1 VVVGPVTVPAG
12 DEVDIYVGVDVVD
25 RVGVEGVL
33 VVPGAVGHA
42 VVDQDALQGADVEGR
57 VREGIG
63 TVGQALVSV
72 SQGSDESPDIGSV
85 ATDGDAM
92 MATMKKNLLKCI
104 LKNRWKTSVDFGLE
118 NECGLAKSCRMEK
131 EGVYGGYILYG
142 EWKLNY
148 LWATGLCIP
157 YIAAYSFRR
166 KALPNIDPM
175 RER

>member
-12 DEVDIYVGVDVVD
+12 DEVDVYVGVDVVD
-25 RVGVEGVL
+25 RVGVVEGVL

-42 VVDQDALQGADVEGR
+42 GVDQDALQCADAEGR

-72 SQGSDESPDIGSV
+72 SHGSDESPDIGSV

-92 MATMKKNLLKCI
+92 MATMKKNLFKFI

-131 EGVYGGYILYG
+131 EGVYGGYILYCTVNG
-142 EWKLNY
+142 
-148 LWATGLCIP
+148 
-157 YIAAYSFRR
+157 S
-166 KALPNIDPM
+166 
-175 RER
+175 